1 MACLTFITQ
10 IICIIFLIVRSET
23 AFIRNMVLT
32 KIVINEGG
40 GEFVRDISKA
50 FGIAISDARRKC
62 GLRQVDLAEELGK
75 TNRCISD
82 LENGKTMPRLDTVAQ
97 FARRLG
103 ISIDEVIHDEPQAEV
118 PLCAKQF
125 FAGMS
130 EEVAAKYIRLC
141 IDAKDIPNRTEKK

>member
-1 MACLTFITQ
+1 MQ
-10 IICIIFLIVRSET
+10 IIRTIFLIIRSET
-23 AFIRNMVLT
+23 AFIRSAVPI
-32 KIVINEGG
+32 KIVLNEGG
-40 GEFVRDISKA
+40 GESVRDISKS

-141 IDAKDIPNRTEKK
+141 IDAKDIPDRTEEK

>member
-1 MACLTFITQ
+1 M
-10 IICIIFLIVRSET
+10 
-23 AFIRNMVLT
+23 
-32 KIVINEGG
+32 
-40 GEFVRDISKA
+40 RDISKS

-130 EEVAAKYIRLC
+130 EEVAAKYI
-141 IDAKDIPNRTEKK
+141 DAKDIPDRTEEK